1 MNESSWRYPG
11 WRVVAACF
19 VLAVSSWG
27 FGFYG
32 HGVYLAE
39 LRRLHGWPT
48 GLISGATTV
57 YYLVGGVL
65 VAYAADVMA
74 RIGPRR
80 LVLLGFCAMAG
91 GAVLVPHVT
100 QPWQLY
106 AVYVLMAVGWAS
118 GSLGAIVNVV
128 GLWFVARRGMAISL
142 ALNGAS
148 ASSVLVVPALV
159 ALSRSHGF
167 AFAVAACCAA
177 LAAVFIPLALLWVR
191 RPQRVAPAAGATAA
205 TATPWSRAQ
214 ALKSPAFWSASLPFA
229 LAIAA
234 QAGFLTHQI
243 PVLEPLLPGVKA
255 GYAVAITGAC
265 AIIGRVGLSF
275 FIDAWN
281 PRIATAVLLVLQA
294 VALWVVGHSTAEPH
308 LYAACA
314 LFGLGVG
321 NLITLPSLVVQR
333 EFPTAVFGQV
343 ASLSTAVAGLTYAFA
358 PGLLGVLRD
367 LGGNYAVPLLTCIAL
382 EGLAAIIVLIRVPA
396 SHA

>member
-1 MNESSWRYPG
+1 MNETSWRYPG

-39 LRRLHGWPT
+39 LRRLHGWST

-91 GAVLVPHVT
+91 SAMLVPHVT

-148 ASSVLVVPALV
+148 ASSVLVVPAMV
-159 ALSRSHGF
+159 ALGTSHGF
-167 AFAVAACCAA
+167 AFAVAACGAV
-177 LAAVFIPLALLWVR
+177 LAVLFVPMALLWVG
-191 RPQRVAPAAGATAA
+191 RPDRAAVPAGAPGSA
-205 TATPWSRAQ
+205 PHWSRSQ
-214 ALKSPAFWSASLPFA
+214 ALRSPAFWSASLPFA

-243 PVLEPLLPGVKA
+243 SVLEPLLPGVKA
-255 GYAVAITGAC
+255 GYAVAVTGAC
-265 AIIGRVGLSF
+265 AIAGRVSLSF

-281 PRIATAVLLVLQA
+281 PRVATAVLLVLQA
-294 VALWVVGHSTAEPH
+294 GALWVVGHSQDERH

-314 LFGLGVG
+314 AFGLGVG
-321 NLITLPSLVVQR
+321 NLITLPALVVQR
-333 EFPTAVFGQV
+333 EFPANVFGQV

-358 PGLLGVLRD
+358 PGLLGALRD
-367 LGGNYAVPLLTCIAL
+367 LGGDYSAPLYTCIGL
-382 EGLAAIIVLIRVPA
+382 ELVAAVIVLTRVPA
-396 SHA
+396 ARK